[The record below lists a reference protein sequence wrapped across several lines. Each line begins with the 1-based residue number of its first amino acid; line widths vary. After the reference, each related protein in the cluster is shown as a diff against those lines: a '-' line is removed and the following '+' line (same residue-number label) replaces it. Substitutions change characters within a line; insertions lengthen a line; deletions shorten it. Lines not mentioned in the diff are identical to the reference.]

1 VRYEW
6 SGRAYDAS
14 LHDRGVSTSLTFMP
28 SEFSVL
34 RAEYRRRTYAGGL
47 VANEG
52 ILQIQYAIGAHGAHP
67 F

>member
-1 VRYEW
+1 
-6 SGRAYDAS
+6 
-14 LHDRGVSTSLTFMP
+14 MP
-28 SEFSVL
+28 SEFSVI
-34 RAEYRRRTYAGGL
+34 RAEYRRRTYAGGF